1 MNKNIIQKLKILYI
15 PFLIISIAFCSFYT
29 FLNWFLLTKL
39 QLFSVKE
46 IIIEF
51 GIPFILPLIPVLFFF
66 RPRLKILNLKNS
78 NGKTYNDLYLLILWL
93 AIAGPTLIAQD
104 YLKNST
110 GKLSQIDHISQ
121 ISKQEPTK
129 YYKVNRLYIDKSK
142 IGTYTSFETG
152 GRDNNLYINLFVVVP
167 IFDKKNDTTNVSC
180 KYWLGIKYSDRMSN
194 RLDERNKQ
202 NRYEEFLKFSQ
213 YEFGKK
219 DLSDFAYLERVG
231 NSDIGDGYKMALK
244 KITKMNTEGSIIF
257 ISNNK
262 PFENRKGDTLYWL
275 IGTFLIGNIV
285 WLLMVLI
292 PKCNEIELRRFKN
305 GTSKDKDLK
314 EFLDFLK
321 PREGY
326 FITPILIYVNILV
339 FLIMA
344 IRGLGFISFNG
355 QDLLNWGGNF
365 RPFTINGQWWRLL
378 TNIFL
383 HGGLIH
389 LVSNMFG
396 LLFIGLFIE
405 PLLGKTK
412 YLVIYL
418 ITSILASCASIWW
431 HEATVSIGASGAIFG
446 LYGLFLSLLLTNV
459 FPPDFSKTFLT
470 TTLIFIGY
478 NLIMGLAG
486 GIDNAAHIGGLLS
499 GFIIGILISKS
510 LKNKIEH

>member
-29 FLNWFLLTKL
+29 FFNWFLLTKL

-46 IIIEF
+46 IIVEF

-66 RPRLKILNLKNS
+66 RPRLKILKLKNS

-110 GKLSQIDHISQ
+110 GKLSQIDFISQ
-121 ISKQEPTK
+121 ISKQEPAK
-129 YYKVNRLYIDKSK
+129 YYKVKRFYLDKSK
-142 IGTYTSFETG
+142 IGTHTTFETG
-152 GRDNNLYINLFVVVP
+152 GRNNDIYINLSVVVP
-167 IFDKKNDTTNVSC
+167 IFDKKNDITNTSC
-180 KYWLGIKYSDRMSN
+180 KYWLGVKYEDRMSN
-194 RLDERNKQ
+194 RLDERDKQ
-202 NRYEEFLKFSQ
+202 KRYEEFLKFSQ
-213 YEFGKK
+213 YEFDKK
-219 DLSDFAYLERVG
+219 DLSDFVYLERVG

-244 KITKMNTEGSIIF
+244 KITKINTEGSIIF

-326 FITPILIYVNILV
+326 FITPILIYVNILI

-344 IRGLGFISFNG
+344 IAGL
-355 QDLLNWGGNF
+355 
-365 RPFTINGQWWRLL
+365 
-378 TNIFL
+378 
-383 HGGLIH
+383 
-389 LVSNMFG
+389 
-396 LLFIGLFIE
+396 
-405 PLLGKTK
+405 
-412 YLVIYL
+412 
-418 ITSILASCASIWW
+418 
-431 HEATVSIGASGAIFG
+431 
-446 LYGLFLSLLLTNV
+446 
-459 FPPDFSKTFLT
+459 
-470 TTLIFIGY
+470 
-478 NLIMGLAG
+478 
-486 GIDNAAHIGGLLS
+486 
-499 GFIIGILISKS
+499 
-510 LKNKIEH
+510 